1 MTYKTITRQT
11 PMDSIELGD
20 MYFHGW
26 DLVTMS
32 TFPGAYGETNF
43 IYYFREVKHNYNGSK

>member
-1 MTYKTITRQT
+1 MKYKVLCRTV
-11 PMDSIELGD
+11 PMDAIELGD
-20 MYFHGW
+20 MYFCGW

-32 TFPGAYGETNF
+32 TFPGTYGETNF

>member
-11 PMDSIELGD
+11 PIDSIELGD

-32 TFPGAYGETNF
+32 TFPGVYGETNF

>member
-11 PMDSIELGD
+11 PIDSRELGD

-32 TFPGAYGETNF
+32 TFPGTYGETNF

>member
-1 MTYKTITRQT
+1 MTYKTITRRT
-11 PMDSIELGD
+11 PIDSIELGD